1 MMQNGGNFTA
11 TKTAAGALVSTS
23 NGSPLVETCSLCHG
37 PGAVED
43 VAVAHN
49 LASFPN

>member
-11 TKTAAGALVSTS
+11 TKTATGALVSMES
-23 NGSPLVETCSLCHG
+23 GSPLVETCSLCHG
-37 PGAVED
+37 SGGVAD
-43 VAVAHN
+43 VAVMHN